1 LLFDRALLLVKPRG
15 KGTMRFGTVEVDLDP
30 KNLTDYST
38 LKKTILGRRWH

>member
-1 LLFDRALLLVKPRG
+1 LLFDRALLLVKPKGELTRG
-15 KGTMRFGTVEVDLDP
+15 FDTVEVDLDP